1 MDARELAGPIVLS
14 LSSVPLFVLAVL
26 VARGN
31 LGLING
37 LDPARVRD
45 RDALA
50 ATLSRLLAGMGLV
63 LLAAAAGFAWA
74 GSDERRVLGATV
86 AMVLA
91 VNALVVWLLLVLARA
106 RREYR
111 APADRRDPGQRR

>member
-1 MDARELAGPIVLS
+1 MPDSGFSSADAATGSPV
-14 LSSVPLFVLAVL
+14 
-26 VARGN
+26 
-31 LGLING
+31 
-37 LDPARVRD
+37 DPARVRD

-74 GSDERRVLGATV
+74 GSDEHRVLGTTV

-111 APADRRDPGQRR
+111 APDDRRDPGKRR